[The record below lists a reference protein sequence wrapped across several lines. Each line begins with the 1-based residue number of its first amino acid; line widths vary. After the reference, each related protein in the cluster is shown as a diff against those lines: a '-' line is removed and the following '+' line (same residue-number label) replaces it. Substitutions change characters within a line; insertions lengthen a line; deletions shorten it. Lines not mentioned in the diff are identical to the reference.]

1 MSADKRMSGLL
12 TALLENTRIEYIER
26 MQVSDFSEPYLTA
39 ERLVHEKLYLDTDQL
54 SEIVAEDPSLLAARA
69 GDLIMNRNE
78 SENPAVGVIICC
90 NIIAA
95 ALEGLLSVAVER
107 EWLDVDD
114 QGRVIVDDEEL
125 SQDSQYP
132 IEIDFSRSEIAKR
145 NLALG
150 GASEMSQIFS
160 AAESAY
166 LDMLNEQNSQQDAYQ
181 LALDISSD
189 YSVFAPEDIAP
200 LIEENPLLLGLRP
213 DDLIDDDLFEGDA
226 PAGLIISAHLTRMM
240 LHQLLELGVEH
251 GALVLDSS
259 GHIVVPDDPG
269 EPPIIH

>member
-1 MSADKRMSGLL
+1 MSAEIQMSGLL
-12 TALLENTRIEYIER
+12 TALLESTRIEYVER

-54 SEIVAEDPSLLAARA
+54 SEIIDQDPSLLAARA

-78 SENPAVGVIICC
+78 SENPAVGVIICS

-95 ALEGLLSVAVER
+95 ALEGLLAVAVER
-107 EWLDVDD
+107 EWLDVDE

-125 SQDSQYP
+125 TQDTQYP
-132 IEIDFSRSEIAKR
+132 IEIDFSTSETAKR

-150 GASEMSQIFS
+150 GASELSQIFS
-160 AAESAY
+160 AAEAAF
-166 LDMLNEQNSQQDAYQ
+166 LDTLKEQNSQQDAYQ

-200 LIEENPLLLGLRP
+200 LVAENPLLLGLRP
-213 DDLIDDDLFEGDA
+213 DDLIDDDLFEGDP

-240 LHQLLELGVEH
+240 LHQLLELGVEQ
-251 GALVLDSS
+251 GVLVLDSS

-269 EPPIIH
+269 EPPTIH

>member
-12 TALLENTRIEYIER
+12 TTLLENTRLEYIER
-26 MQVSDFSEPYLTA
+26 MQASDFSEPYLTA

-54 SEIVAEDPSLLAARA
+54 SEIIAEDPSLLAARA

-107 EWLDVDD
+107 EWLDVDE

-200 LIEENPLLLGLRP
+200 LVEENPLLLGLRP

>member
-12 TALLENTRIEYIER
+12 TALLENTRLEYIER

-54 SEIVAEDPSLLAARA
+54 SEIIAEDPSLLAARA

-107 EWLDVDD
+107 EWLDVDE

-132 IEIDFSRSEIAKR
+132 IEIDFSSSEIAKR

-200 LIEENPLLLGLRP
+200 LVEENPLLLGLRP

>member
-12 TALLENTRIEYIER
+12 TALLEKTRIEYIER
-26 MQVSDFSEPYLTA
+26 MQASDFSEPYLTA

-78 SENPAVGVIICC
+78 NENPAVGVIICC

-145 NLALG
+145 NIALG

-200 LIEENPLLLGLRP
+200 LVAENPLLLGLRP

-269 EPPIIH
+269 EPHVIH